1 LGDRKETKT
10 SYLFPLSFFGF
21 PYDARCDILASMAL
35 DIGPLRASD
44 IRQQNEK
51 IVLRLIHDS
60 GARGISQSEVVLT
73 TGLKAPTIFRIFSFL
88 EESGYIE
95 PIESAPKQN
104 EEVHRQ
110 EKRGRRPV
118 VYRAKADAR
127 YVLGIEFH
135 VERISLGVFDFLG
148 NQLYAR
154 DVPLNK
160 TEDALAVVH
169 IIVDLASEAISHLK
183 LDKTRI
189 LGIGVGAPGQVN
201 VGSRLVASYPRIPGM
216 RNFPIATIL
225 EKELG
230 LPVVLHNNCSVLAK
244 SQCRYGEIGHEESL
258 FMFLLRTGVNGA
270 FVDKG
275 KVFLSPQGTTIEM
288 GHISIDYDGPN
299 CVCGARGCL
308 EAFMTALDTEN
319 LSKGHWLFEEL
330 NLEDYASAPILDSAA
345 SYLSSAVQ
353 TVSRLFRPASYLVV
367 ARSEPLAS
375 ALASRMST
383 HLSKELS
390 TFDDM
395 MPHFI
400 GRAYDASLA
409 LRGAADL
416 VIDSFLS

>member
-1 LGDRKETKT
+1 
-10 SYLFPLSFFGF
+10 
-21 PYDARCDILASMAL
+21 MAL
-35 DIGPLRASD
+35 DTGPLRASD

-51 IVLRLIHDS
+51 IVLRLIHDA
-60 GARGISQSEVVLT
+60 GARGISQSEVVIT

-95 PIESAPKQN
+95 PVESALKLKQN
-104 EEVHRQ
+104 EAVRRQ

-160 TEDALAVVH
+160 TEDALAVVR
-169 IIVDLASEAISHLK
+169 IIVELASEAISQLK

-225 EKELG
+225 EKELA

-244 SQCRYGEIGHEESL
+244 SQCRYGEIGDEESL

-288 GHISIDYDGPN
+288 GHISIDYDGPS

-330 NLEDYASAPILDSAA
+330 NIEDRASAPILDYAA

-395 MPHFI
+395 MPRFI

-416 VIDSFLS
+416 VVDSFLS